1 MVVTLTATATAMV
14 NAMATGTKINQSGFK
29 RHGGSDV
36 FLFLIFTFIFT
47 RMRRMIGPPP
57 PPLPLPSQ
65 AVTKGR
71 HASSATA
78 ASAQAVAAVAAARCS
93 GLQQSAEAAASR
105 MPSLTP
111 AFSVVLVHKLNV
123 CYTCHR
129 MQYSR
134 ILPSGIPDSGGFRN
148 KLILPWNDLIPMCV
162 PRNLK

>member
-1 MVVTLTATATAMV
+1 MVKEMVVTLTLTLTATATATAMV

-29 RHGGSDV
+29 RHGGGDV

-47 RMRRMIGPPP
+47 TMRRMIGPPP
-57 PPLPLPSQ
+57 PPLLLPSQ

-78 ASAQAVAAVAAARCS
+78 ASAQAVAAVGAARCS
-93 GLQQSAEAAASR
+93 GLEQSAEAAARR

-111 AFSVVLVHKLNV
+111 ACCVVLVHKLNV
-123 CYTCHR
+123 CFTW
-129 MQYSR
+129 Q
-134 ILPSGIPDSGGFRN
+134 ILP
-148 KLILPWNDLIPMCV
+148 LNDLIPMCV